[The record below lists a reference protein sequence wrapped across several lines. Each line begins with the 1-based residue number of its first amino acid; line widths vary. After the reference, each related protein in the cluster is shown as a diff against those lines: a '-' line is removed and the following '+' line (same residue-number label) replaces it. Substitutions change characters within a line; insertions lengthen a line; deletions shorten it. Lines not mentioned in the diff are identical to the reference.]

1 MDATRLAGK
10 NVLITGGAQ
19 GMGAAIGKHLAAQ
32 GAKICIGDL
41 NLDGARAAADEIIA
55 AGGEATSVS
64 LNVTDRESAAAAVA
78 HTAATFGSIN
88 VLLNNAGINKPM
100 FFLEATQQNWDAI
113 MGVNAFGTF
122 LCMQEAGKVMREQGK
137 QDLPYKIVNVGS
149 ILSRD
154 AFIDSSVYA
163 ASKHAVLGLI
173 RAGARSL
180 VEYNITVNGY
190 APGVVR
196 TEMWEQLDK
205 ELVEM
210 GLFEKAGTSMD
221 TIAANSIPMG
231 RYSYPED
238 IVGTAA
244 FLVSSDS
251 DYMTGQLIQIDGGM
265 VMA

>member
-1 MDATRLAGK
+1 MDSTRLTGK
-10 NVLITGGAQ
+10 HVLITGGAQ

-32 GAKICIGDL
+32 GAKVCLGDL
-41 NLDGARAAADEIIA
+41 NLDGARAIADEIA
-55 AGGEATSVS
+55 SAGGQATAVS
-64 LNVTDRESAAAAVA
+64 LNVTDRASVAAAVA
-78 HTAATFGSIN
+78 HTADAFGSIN

-100 FFLEATQQNWDAI
+100 FFLDATEDNWNAI
-113 MGVNAFGTF
+113 MGVNAWGTF
-122 LCMQEAGKVMREQGK
+122 LCMQEAGRRMRDQGR
-137 QDLPYKIVNVGS
+137 QDAPYKIVNVGS

-180 VEYNITVNGY
+180 VEFGITVNGY

-210 GLFEKAGTSMD
+210 GLFDKPGTSMD
-221 TIAANSIPMG
+221 TIAQNAIPLG
-231 RYSYPED
+231 RYSFPED

-244 FLVSSDS
+244 FLVSPES